1 MIKGIPVICMACL
14 TYLCLEYM
22 GLVEVTLSSCAHGLL
37 SEVLEALKEMG
48 TVFGRRE

>member
-1 MIKGIPVICMACL
+1 MIKSIPVICMTFL

-22 GLVEVTLSSCAHGLL
+22 GVVEVTLSCCAHSLL

-48 TVFGRRE
+48 TVFGRGE